1 MVQLAV
7 VVGLGQLNDAVAE
20 PLEGGAPKVG
30 LHLGH
35 ALVEDIHA
43 GDVQLDLGHAGEV
56 GGGIVL
62 TAVALQTAELGDV
75 LQDGD
80 QTVEGVQQGRIVQ
93 KIREGLVAV
102 GDDRGIRGKMLGGG
116 GALGVEELQ
125 HTQLLEGVH
134 INVGDV
140 HPREM
145 ILLGLAVGVEEGEIF
160 QFHRSY
166 LSGNNGSS

>member
-1 MVQLAV
+1 M
-7 VVGLGQLNDAVAE
+7 
-20 PLEGGAPKVG
+20 
-30 LHLGH
+30 
-35 ALVEDIHA
+35 EDIHA

-62 TAVALQTAELGDV
+62 TAVALQAAELGDV
-75 LQDGD
+75 LEDGD

-102 GDDRGIRGKMLGGG
+102 GDDGGIRGEMLGGG

-134 INVGDV
+134 INVGDI
-140 HPREM
+140 HPRQVV
-145 ILLGLAVGVEEGEIF
+145 LLGLAVGVEEGEVF
-160 QFHRSY
+160 KFHEEYSFRSRY
-166 LSGNNGSS
+166 KIRDTRYKI